1 MHAALSELQATIP
14 VAPSMSMFDPVFIG
28 INEFGNPVYLDLVYH
43 NLLDAGEPG
52 GGKSVLIQNL
62 VGHAFLCHD
71 FTPVL
76 LDPKWVEL
84 GMWMEAAE
92 ATGGVFVGPDI
103 DKGLRVL
110 RRLQKVMDRRYA
122 WLVAHGRRKF
132 LASDAIKVIGVFI
145 DELAYYTATIGTPEQ
160 QKEFIALVRDLVARG
175 RACAMPVI
183 AATQRPSVD
192 IIPTSLR
199 DLFGYRAAFRCTT
212 PNSSDIILG
221 HGWASAGFNAQA
233 ISPETPGVFYL
244 IAEGGIPHLVKAAYL
259 TDAQIHQLV
268 DYVTWVRRNG
278 DQAAVPLAA

>member
-1 MHAALSELQATIP
+1 MHPAVSGLSATIP

-28 INEFGNPVYLDLVYH
+28 IDESGDPAYLDLVYH

-122 WLVAHGRRKF
+122 WLVVHGRRKF
-132 LASDAIKVIGVFI
+132 LPSDAIKVIGVFI
-145 DELAYYTATIGTPEQ
+145 DELAYYTATTGTPEQ

-233 ISPETPGVFYL
+233 ISPQTPGVFYL

-268 DYVTWVRRNG
+268 DYVTWIRRTG
-278 DQAAVPLAA
+278 GQAAVPLAA

>member
-1 MHAALSELQATIP
+1 MRAALPELPVTIP
-14 VAPSMSMFDPVFIG
+14 VAPTMSMFDPVFIG
-28 INEFGNPVYLDLVYH
+28 IDEFGNPVYLDLVYH

-62 VGHAFLCHD
+62 VGHAFMCHD

-92 ATGGVFVGPDI
+92 AAGGVFVGPDI

-110 RRLQKVMDRRYA
+110 RRLQKVMDRRYS

-132 LASDAIKVIGVFI
+132 LPSDLIKVIGVFI
-145 DELAYYTATIGTPEQ
+145 DELAYYTATTGTPEQ

-233 ISPETPGVFYL
+233 ISPSTPGVFYL

-259 TDAQIHQLV
+259 TDEQIHQLV
-268 DYVTWVRRNG
+268 DYVTWIRRNG
-278 DQAAVPLAA
+278 DPAPVPLAA

>member
-28 INEFGNPVYLDLVYH
+28 IDEFGNPVYLDLVYH

-122 WLVAHGRRKF
+122 WLVAQHRRKF

-145 DELAYYTATIGTPEQ
+145 DELAYYTATTGTPEQ

-233 ISPETPGVFYL
+233 ISPQSPGVFYL

-259 TDAQIHQLV
+259 TDEQIHQLV
-268 DYVTWVRRNG
+268 DYVTWSRRNG
-278 DQAAVPLAA
+278 DQAPVPLAA

>member
-1 MHAALSELQATIP
+1 MFTAPTDLPMP
-14 VAPSMSMFDPVFIG
+14 VPGAPSMSMFDPVFIG
-28 INEFGNPVYLDLVYH
+28 ITESGHPAYLDLVYH

-52 GGKSVLIQNL
+52 GGKSVLMQNL

-84 GMWMEAAE
+84 GMWMQAAE
-92 ATGGVFVGPDI
+92 AAGGIFVGPDI

-132 LASDAIKVIGVFI
+132 VPGDAINVIGVFI
-145 DELAYYTATIGTPEQ
+145 DELAYYTATTGTPEQ

-233 ISPETPGVFYL
+233 ISPQTPGVFYL
-244 IAEGGIPHLVKAAYL
+244 IAEGGTPHLVKAAYL
-259 TDAQIHQLV
+259 TDEQIHRLAH
-268 DYVTWVRRNG
+268 YVTWIRRHG
-278 DQAAVPLAA
+278 DQVSAPLAA

>member
-1 MHAALSELQATIP
+1 MHAALPEIQATIP
-14 VAPSMSMFDPVFIG
+14 VAPTMSMFDPVFIG
-28 INEFGNPVYLDLVYH
+28 IDEFGNPVYLDLVYH

-84 GMWMEAAE
+84 GMWMEPAE
-92 ATGGVFVGPDI
+92 TVGGIFVGPDI

-110 RRLQKVMDRRYA
+110 RRLQKVLDRRYA
-122 WLVAHGRRKF
+122 WLLGQRRRKF
-132 LASDAIKVIGVFI
+132 LPGDQIKVIGIFI
-145 DELAYYTATIGTPEQ
+145 DELAYYTATTGTPEQ

-192 IIPTSLR
+192 ILPTSLR

-244 IAEGGIPHLVKAAYL
+244 IAEGGIPHLVKAYH

-268 DYVTWVRRNG
+268 DYVTWIRRNG
-278 DQAAVPLAA
+278 DPASVSLAA